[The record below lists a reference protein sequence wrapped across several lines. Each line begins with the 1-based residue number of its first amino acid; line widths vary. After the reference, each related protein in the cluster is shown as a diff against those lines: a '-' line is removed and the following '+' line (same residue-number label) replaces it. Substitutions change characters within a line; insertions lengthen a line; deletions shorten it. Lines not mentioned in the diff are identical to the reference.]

1 MSRSTC
7 SRGCFVIYFSAMT
20 QLSHVDEHGRVR
32 MVDTGNK
39 DITARRAVAS
49 AKVLMSSAT
58 VTALRE
64 HRTPKGDPLEAARIA
79 GIMAAKRTADL
90 IPLCHPLPL
99 THVDV
104 QATVEETGVSLRAE
118 VSTNAQTGVEMEA
131 LTAVS
136 VAALTIYDMCKALE
150 KGMTITDVRLE
161 FKTGGKSGDYQR
173 HS

>member
-1 MSRSTC
+1 
-7 SRGCFVIYFSAMT
+7 MT

-32 MVDTGNK
+32 MVETGNK
-39 DITARRAVAS
+39 ETTSRRAVAS
-49 AKVLMSSAT
+49 ARVVMARET
-58 VTALRE
+58 VAALRE
-64 HRTPKGDPLEAARIA
+64 HRTPKGDPLETARLA

-99 THVDV
+99 THIDV
-104 QATVEETGVSLRAE
+104 RARLEDYGVALEAD

-150 KGMTITDVRLE
+150 KGMTITDIRLE
-161 FKTGGKSGDYQR
+161 RKTGGKSGDYER
-173 HS
+173 V